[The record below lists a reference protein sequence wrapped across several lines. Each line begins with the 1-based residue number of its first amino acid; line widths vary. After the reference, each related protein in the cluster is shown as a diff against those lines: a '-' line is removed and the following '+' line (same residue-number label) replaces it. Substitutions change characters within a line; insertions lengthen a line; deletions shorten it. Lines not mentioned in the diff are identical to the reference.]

1 MRVLPCGDAALL
13 VEAGDAALGVYA
25 ALLDRPLP
33 GVTDLVPAARTV
45 LVRFSP
51 DVVSARSLT
60 RLLESVT
67 PVSVAAGSGEL
78 VTVPVHYDGADLS
91 EVGRLT
97 GLGEAGV
104 VEAHAAARYVV
115 AFSGFAPGFGY
126 LTGLDPRL
134 RLPRRGTPR
143 VRVPAGAVGVAG
155 EFTGVYPRSSP
166 GGWHLLGRTSV
177 PLWDPRRCPP
187 ALLRPGTRVCFEPVS
202 SLGEPPAPD
211 VAGAAADRPGIEVV
225 HCGPLTTVQ
234 DAGRPG
240 YAALGVG
247 RSGAADARAAGLANR
262 LVGNDEGAACLELTF
277 GSATLAFRRAARV
290 AVTGAPC
297 RLDLA
302 AVPCGPAM
310 NASFRVPAGGRLTV
324 GRPASGVRTYVAVR
338 GGIAVPPTLGSR
350 STDVLSGLGP
360 APLSPGDTLPI
371 GGDHNGPPPGLDV
384 APVNPPATGEL
395 VVRVR
400 PGPRADWCTPG
411 ALRTLLSS
419 GYTVTS
425 DSNRVGVRLAG
436 PALVRARREE
446 LPSEGMV
453 PGAIQVPPSGQP
465 VVFLP
470 DHPVTGGY
478 PVIAVVL
485 TVDLP
490 VLAQARPGQV
500 VRFRLVS
507 WSSSY
512 RAEPGVE
519 G

>member
-1 MRVLPCGDAALL
+1 VRVLPCGDAALL

-25 ALLDRPLP
+25 ALLDRPLA
-33 GVTDLVPAARTV
+33 GVSDLVPAARTV
-45 LVRFSP
+45 LVRFAP
-51 DVVSARSLT
+51 TEVCAESLAAELAAV
-60 RLLESVT
+60 R

-78 VTVPVHYDGADLS
+78 VEVPVHYDGADLA

-97 GLGEAGV
+97 GLGESGV

-177 PLWDPRRCPP
+177 PLWDAGRTPP
-187 ALLRPGTRVCFEPVS
+187 ALLRPGTRVRFEPVAALRS
-202 SLGEPPAPD
+202 APAPSGSTPPAGP
-211 VAGAAADRPGIEVV
+211 PGVEIV
-225 HCGPLTTVQ
+225 HCGPMATVQ
-234 DAGRPG
+234 DLGRPG

-247 RSGAADARAAGLANR
+247 RSGAADADAAALANR

-277 GSATLAFRRAARV
+277 GSATLAFPRFARV

-297 RLDLA
+297 PLDRA
-302 AVPCGPAM
+302 AAM
-310 NASFRVPAGGRLTV
+310 NAPFTVPAGGTLTV
-324 GRPASGVRTYVAVR
+324 GAPASGIRTYVAVR

-360 APLSPGDTLPI
+360 RPLSPGDVLPV
-371 GGDHNGPPPGLDV
+371 GTDHSGPSPVVEV
-384 APVNPPATGEL
+384 APVNPPAGGEL
-395 VVRVR
+395 VVRVT
-400 PGPRADWCTPG
+400 PGPRADWCTPA
-411 ALRTLLSS
+411 ALRTLRTARF
-419 GYTVTS
+419 TVTS

-436 PALVRARREE
+436 RPLARARHEE

-465 VVFLP
+465 VVFLA

-478 PVIAVVL
+478 PVIAVVR
-485 TVDLP
+485 TADLP
-490 VLAQARPGQV
+490 ILAQARPGQR
-500 VRFRLVS
+500 VRFELQPTAR
-507 WSSSY
+507 
-512 RAEPGVE
+512 
-519 G
+519 

>member
-1 MRVLPCGDAALL
+1 VLACGDAALL
-13 VEAGDAALGVYA
+13 VDAGDAALGVYA
-25 ALLDRPLP
+25 ALLDRPLE

-45 LVRFSP
+45 LVRFDP
-51 DVVSARSLT
+51 AVVPAP
-60 RLLESVT
+60 RLERRLAEVR
-67 PVSVAAGSGEL
+67 PVPVAAGSGEL
-78 VTVPVHYDGADLS
+78 VTVPVHYDGADLA

-97 GLGEAGV
+97 GLGEDGV
-104 VEAHAAARYVV
+104 IEAHAAARYVV

-177 PLWDPRRCPP
+177 PLWDPRRTPP
-187 ALLRPGTRVCFEPVS
+187 ALLRPGTRVRFEPVGTLRS
-202 SLGEPPAPD
+202 GPAPACVPPAP
-211 VAGAAADRPGIEVV
+211 GPPGIEVV

-234 DAGRPG
+234 DRGRLG

-247 RSGAADARAAGLANR
+247 RSGPADAPAFGLANR

-277 GSATLAFRRAARV
+277 GSATLAFRRATRV

-297 RLDLA
+297 PLDR
-302 AVPCGPAM
+302 GAM
-310 NASFRVPAGGRLTV
+310 NAPFTVPAGGRLTI
-324 GRPASGVRTYVAVR
+324 GAPSSGVRTYVAVR
-338 GGIAVPPTLGSR
+338 GGFAVAPTLGSR

-360 APLSPGDTLPI
+360 APLSAGDLLPV
-371 GGDHNGPPPGLDV
+371 GTAYCGPPPAVDV
-384 APVNPPATGEL
+384 APVNPPPAGDL
-395 VVRVR
+395 VVRVS
-400 PGPRADWCTPG
+400 PGPRADWCTRS
-411 ALRTLLSS
+411 ALRTLSAS
-419 GYTVTS
+419 PFAVTA

-436 PALVRARREE
+436 PALRRARHEE

-465 VVFLP
+465 VVFLA

-478 PVIAVVL
+478 PVVAVVHSA
-485 TVDLP
+485 DLP
-490 VLAQARPGQV
+490 LLAQARPGQRI
-500 VRFRLVS
+500 RFRAQPAAD
-507 WSSSY
+507 
-512 RAEPGVE
+512 R
-519 G
+519 